1 MGSYRRSLVRG
12 RGVALAAAVFM
23 LLACVAAVP
32 AAATTTAPST
42 EAPAGQPTSATRPQ
56 ALAAQAATLSVAPS
70 TGLVDGQYVTLTV
83 TPQIPVAGLA
93 LCEVGASPI
102 GGGECGTATVD
113 GLIGSQGVTTGG
125 SVVVSGAR
133 KAYSTAANAAGA
145 AAAVPGPQIVIQLD
159 AAFRDPSGDLIDC
172 RLQPGS
178 RCELVV
184 ITYGATDQQ
193 AVQPTD
199 GPRATV
205 TFDPDQPLR
214 PPLTMTVAPV
224 DGLQGGQT
232 LNVALHN
239 VKGYGV
245 SVIPCA
251 QALPTGGDPYQYCD
265 TSLVGSVQPDAQG
278 NAYLQIPAPG
288 LIETSDG
295 LVDCRTR
302 TGDDACVLESGDQLT
317 GAITQA
323 LTFAEGASLD
333 LPGPRVYFRPL
344 WRPAPSNGW
353 SQMID
358 LAGFTPASTVS
369 FTWCSPTS
377 CDPDPIATAT
387 VQANGTTTGTQLSS
401 PPPPPTS
408 ALACAPAN
416 PCHVKIDDGHG
427 VATSLPYATYTGVQP
442 GFLSEDRPVS
452 ITPDTGLQDGQQV
465 MVSGSG
471 FPPNTL
477 IAFAECTQDVATQG
491 ISACDLSTS
500 TFIGGTASTSD
511 GSGIVP
517 PTPFT
522 VKKTLSIN
530 GDQVDCGDGNIDPT
544 EYRLLHAAG
553 DPDAVLGRS
562 GYATCLIGV
571 AAITDNYLHSGAQ
584 PIAFAGETFRPLVGD
599 APAHTLGT
607 TPLAAPCDRA
617 AGAPRTVRLAYLRL
631 AGRCPSQQEL
641 AWFDTYL
648 RGGGSS
654 AIAVGTIAASPAA
667 LTGLVEGEYQ
677 RLLHRSADPG
687 GLAFWRSWLA
697 STHRLDLLDANLL
710 ASAEFSA
717 QQADGGSQAFVAGL
731 YTTVLGRTGAPSEV
745 AYWTQRL
752 AAGATRG
759 AVALAIIDSPES
771 GRRTVGRTYAALLRR
786 PADPGG
792 VAYWLSV
799 LNPNAQ
805 WFTLVGALGSS
816 VEFDQAAQA
825 QPAT

>member
-1 MGSYRRSLVRG
+1 MTNDRKLVLRR
-12 RGVALAAAVFM
+12 RGVALATAAFV
-23 LLACVAAVP
+23 LLGCVAAIP
-32 AAATTTAPST
+32 AAATPPAPS
-42 EAPAGQPTSATRPQ
+42 AGTASTQDATANRTQ
-56 ALAAQAATLSVAPS
+56 AAATTPATLSVSPS

-83 TPQIPVAGLA
+83 TGQIPLVGLS
-93 LCEVGASPI
+93 LCEVGASPVDD
-102 GGGECGTATVD
+102 GECGTATVD
-113 GLIGSQGVTTGG
+113 GLIDSQSATTSGT
-125 SVVVSGAR
+125 VVISGAR
-133 KAYSTAANAAGA
+133 KAYSTAASTAGVAAPL
-145 AAAVPGPQIVIQLD
+145 AVPQIVIQLD
-159 AAFRDPSGDLIDC
+159 AAFRDPSGDLVDC
-172 RLQPGS
+172 RLQPGG
-178 RCELVV
+178 RCDLVA
-184 ITYGATDQQ
+184 ISYDASNQQ
-193 AVQPTD
+193 TVD

-205 TFDPDQPLR
+205 AFDPDQPLR
-214 PPLTMTVAPV
+214 PPLTMTVTPV

-295 LVDCRTR
+295 LVDCRAR

-323 LTFAEGASLD
+323 LTFAEGASLN
-333 LPGPRVYFRPL
+333 LPGPQVYFRPL

-377 CDPDPIATAT
+377 CDPDPIAIAT

-408 ALACAPAN
+408 DLACAPAN

-427 VATSLPYATYTGVQP
+427 VATSLPYVTYTGVQP

-452 ITPDTGLQDGQQV
+452 VTPDTGLQDGQQV

-491 ISACDLSTS
+491 ITACDLSTS
-500 TFIGGTASTSD
+500 TFIGGIPATSD

-553 DPDAVLGRS
+553 DPDAVLGRN

-571 AAITDNYLHSGAQ
+571 AAIDDNYLHSGAQ
-584 PIAFAGETFRPLVGD
+584 PIAFAGETFKALVGGS
-599 APAHTLGT
+599 PTHTLST

-617 AGAPRTVRLAYLRL
+617 AGAPRVVRLSYLRL

-648 RGGGSS
+648 RGGGATAVAVQ
-654 AIAVGTIAASPAA
+654 AIAESPAA
-667 LTGLVEGEYQ
+667 LAALVEGEYQ
-677 RLLHRSADPG
+677 RLLHRTADPG
-687 GLAFWRSWLA
+687 GVAFWSSWLA
-697 STHRLDLLDANLL
+697 STQRLDLLDANLL

-717 QQADGGSQAFVAGL
+717 HQANGGPQAFVTGL
-731 YTTVLGRTGAPSEV
+731 YATVLGRTGAPSEV

-759 AVALAIIDSPES
+759 AVALAIVDSAES
-771 GRRTVGRTYAALLRR
+771 GGRAVRRAYETVLNRA
-786 PADPGG
+786 ADPGG
-792 VAYWLSV
+792 VAYWVSV

-816 VEFDQAAQA
+816 GEFNQSAQA
-825 QPAT
+825 QPSS